1 MDKLFRYFEELVMK
15 RLVHLGLLLALVAGV
30 SIIGSPRA
38 VNGQSAGLVSSV
50 LNRMERNRQSL
61 KSLRASLSMEKYN
74 SQLHDKDQYVGTVL
88 YMPASGRNASVRI
101 EWQKPRR
108 EILAVSNG
116 QYTLFRPSLNT
127 AMKGKT
133 GSIKG
138 GGGAGTVLDMMYM
151 SKQQLEARF
160 QPVQDVRE
168 ETLWGNVSTIHL
180 TLVPKGNPSYKYA
193 EIWVDSSGMP
203 VQTKIV
209 EKNDDATTMRLSGME
224 RNVKISSDEFD
235 LKLASTVTIIKG

>member
-1 MDKLFRYFEELVMK
+1 MK
-15 RLVHLGLLLALVAGV
+15 RLVPLVILLAVLAGGL
-30 SIIGSPRA
+30 ITSPKP

-61 KSLRASLSMEKYN
+61 KSLKASLSMEKYN
-74 SQLHDKDQYVGTVL
+74 AQLRDKDQYLGSVM
-88 YMPASGRNASVRI
+88 YMPASGRNAFVRI
-101 EWQKPRR
+101 EWQRPQH

-116 QYTLFRPSLNT
+116 NFQLYRPRLNQVLV
-127 AMKGKT
+127 GKAN

-138 GGGAGTVLDMMYM
+138 STGAGGVLDMMYM
-151 SKQQLEARF
+151 SKQQLETKF

-168 ETLWGNVSTIHL
+168 ETLWGGVSTIHL
-180 TLVPKGNPSYKYA
+180 TLVPKGNAGYKYA

-209 EKNDDATTMRLSGME
+209 EKNDDTTTMRLSAVE
-224 RNVKISSDEFD
+224 RNLKLSTDEFNLKLDSSVKIVKS
-235 LKLASTVTIIKG
+235 

>member
-1 MDKLFRYFEELVMK
+1 
-15 RLVHLGLLLALVAGV
+15 
-30 SIIGSPRA
+30 
-38 VNGQSAGLVSSV
+38 
-50 LNRMERNRQSL
+50 
-61 KSLRASLSMEKYN
+61 
-74 SQLHDKDQYVGTVL
+74 
-88 YMPASGRNASVRI
+88 
-101 EWQKPRR
+101 
-108 EILAVSNG
+108 
-116 QYTLFRPSLNT
+116 
-127 AMKGKT
+127 
-133 GSIKG
+133 
-138 GGGAGTVLDMMYM
+138 
-151 SKQQLEARF
+151 
-160 QPVQDVRE
+160 VQDVRE